1 MTDLDYLTAQETST
15 YLKEIHAS
23 RDRAIVL
30 LFLTTGIFLHEIVEL
45 TVESIDWKKRTISI
59 LGKRKRTLPLNAE
72 TYDALAQWSQERL
85 NAPEP
90 ALFLTTKGTVKALE
104 TRGVDTLLRKYSASN
119 GLNKHV
125 NAHTLRNTFAIRLF
139 EQPGMTRRTAK
150 ALLGVSDT
158 DTLKRYEGLS
168 KRRDNNHQT
177 EPSQPLDVALPDN
190 RSLLSKTLSRFFPK
204 QPKEARTP
212 TPARA
217 VDPESIFVGRDHLV
231 AEVRAS
237 LNKGQSLLLTGTLGI
252 GKTHFLKHMAEHY
265 QNNALFIP
273 TPSPLKSVLLEII
286 AHTHP
291 NAPDTPTTRDPL
303 ADVLEYLITNK
314 TLSPP
319 ILMIDNLHKLRAG
332 DVDTFVDLM
341 DHFTILG
348 ATEDDSVRLK
358 SVWWKFKEIPLKPLS
373 EPATQSLVTEL
384 TRHLIVT
391 DADMLQNRI
400 HSLSNGNPLA
410 IVELSKQLNYKPAV
424 TQDVIRSLHHE
435 AGMVYRDWSI
445 ALVFFWGVLVMFRF
459 IALGTHSFEGYI
471 LAGFG
476 TSFLLVIR
484 VLLARMK

>member
-1 MTDLDYLTAQETST
+1 MMDLDYLTAQETST
-15 YLKEIHAS
+15 YLKEIHTP

-59 LGKRKRTLPLNAE
+59 AGKRKRTLPLNAE
-72 TYDALAQWSQERL
+72 TYDALAQWSQDRL

-104 TRGVDTLLRKYSASN
+104 TRGVDTILRKYSTAS
-119 GLNKHV
+119 GLTKQV

-139 EQPGMTRRTAK
+139 EQPGMTRKTAK

-168 KRRDNNHQT
+168 TYSAKES
-177 EPSQPLDVALPDN
+177 EPASIHPLEVDLPDT
-190 RSLLSKTLSRFFPK
+190 RSLLSKTLSKLFPK
-204 QPKEARTP
+204 SPKEVRTP
-212 TPARA
+212 NTKTA
-217 VDPESIFVGRDHLV
+217 VDPDSVFVGREHLF

-237 LNKGQSLLLTGTLGI
+237 LNKGQSLLLTGLLGI

-265 QNNALFIP
+265 QSNAIFIP
-273 TPSPLKSVLLEII
+273 TPSPLKSVLLEVIDHLHKT
-286 AHTHP
+286 AT
-291 NAPDTPTTRDPL
+291 DKPTTRDPL
-303 ADVLEYLITNK
+303 ADVLNYLITNK
-314 TLSPP
+314 TLCPP
-319 ILMIDNLHKLRAG
+319 ILIIDNLHKLRAG
-332 DVDTFVDLM
+332 DVDVCVELM
-341 DHFTILG
+341 DHFTVLG
-348 ATEDDSVRLK
+348 ATDDDPVRLK
-358 SVWWKFKEIPLKPLS
+358 SIWWKFKEIPLTPLS

-391 DADMLQNRI
+391 DTDMLLNRI

-424 TQDVIRSLHHE
+424 TPDVIRSLHHE

-445 ALVFFWGVLVMFRF
+445 AVVFLWALLVMFRF

-476 TSFLLVIR
+476 TSFFLVIK
-484 VLLARMK
+484 VLLARAK